1 MGSHLNV
8 PIEGFGMVAPFDT
21 FLEDMMQGIQNECE
35 QHGEQGLQPLER
47 YASLDSDYVNDSFGL
62 MAAEDSISQL
72 APKGAGKL
80 KYSS

>member
-1 MGSHLNV
+1 
-8 PIEGFGMVAPFDT
+8 MVAPFDT

-35 QHGEQGLQPLER
+35 QHGEQGLQQLER
-47 YASLDSDYVNDSFGL
+47 YASLDSDVYVNDSLGL
-62 MAAEDSISQL
+62 MAAEDSVSQL